1 MKKDLRFLESHCKNK
16 IPFHSQ
22 SNDDDGD
29 ELRKKLGKLTLTQ
42 NSFKSNY
49 RQTLEELR
57 TQYDFQVLQM
67 RTFCFHDHKEA
78 GAAGPVISPPPAKKS
93 KSTSADQ
100 ETVKHP
106 SHNAAST
113 SSTSSTTLHSI
124 SNENV
129 QPQFTYNGGNLNRFT
144 RRSPEEST
152 FDMNNTNDVGNG
164 GGGYQGKSNLR
175 HPWTLPQTNNDNNN
189 GQNANNALLS
199 QPSVQQ
205 FMITPYNGNQTNNNY
220 TGGAYN
226 NNDCTST
233 IKTVPWNLPAQ
244 KDN

>member
-1 MKKDLRFLESHCKNK
+1 
-16 IPFHSQ
+16 
-22 SNDDDGD
+22 
-29 ELRKKLGKLTLTQ
+29 
-42 NSFKSNY
+42 
-49 RQTLEELR
+49 
-57 TQYDFQVLQM
+57 M
-67 RTFCFHDHKEA
+67 RTCCLHDHKEA
-78 GAAGPVISPPPAKKS
+78 GAAADSSSPPPAKKS
-93 KSTSADQ
+93 KSSSADQ
-100 ETVKHP
+100 EPVEHP
-106 SHNAAST
+106 SSMCTKANSKNTLQKAKKDFIVNLNGSSRNNAAST

-124 SNENV
+124 SNGNV
-129 QPQFTYNGGNLNRFT
+129 QPQFTYVGNLNSVT

-164 GGGYQGKSNLR
+164 GGGYQGNTNFPD
-175 HPWTLPQTNNDNNN
+175 PWTLPQTNNPNNY

-220 TGGAYN
+220 TGNASNN

-233 IKTVPWNLPAQ
+233 IKTVPWSLPAQ